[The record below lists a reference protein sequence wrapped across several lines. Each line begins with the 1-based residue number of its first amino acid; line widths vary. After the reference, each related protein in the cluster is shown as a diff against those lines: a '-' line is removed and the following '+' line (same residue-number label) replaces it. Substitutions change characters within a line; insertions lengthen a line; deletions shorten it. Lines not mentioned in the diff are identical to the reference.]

1 MRTAIKTGTERV
13 THADIDYIAD
23 ALKDAGLIEY
33 KWLFK
38 AFCRISHADTKVAP
52 GEYELK
58 SNYDYQALIRH
69 MSPFSGGALTVKVT
83 FPEGLNMRQMF
94 LLLEENGV
102 SKYDDLMAAAADYKF
117 NYDFLDELPQGDA
130 SRLEGYLFPDT
141 YEFYVN
147 MQPASA
153 INKFLETFY
162 YSFDEEM
169 QQQLEASGRDMREIV
184 IIASMIEKEAAN
196 DEERALIASVIYN
209 RLNTGMPL
217 GIDATILYIHPEHEG
232 APTAEM
238 LAEDSPYNTRDR
250 IGLPPTPI
258 CNPGLAS
265 LKAALNPASTNYYY
279 TPWIRRREHTASS
292 PTPMSST
299 PLWPPRTMADK
310 TELLSPAG
318 DRERLMMAIF
328 YGADAVY
335 LAGRQF
341 GMRSSVVNFSD
352 EDMRWAVRYAHAR
365 GVKIYVTCNT
375 LPRGRGAEGS
385 AAYLEFLQ
393 DAGVD
398 GLIIADLGVLELAK
412 RHAPRVAKHV
422 STQFGVIN
430 SATANAP
437 CTIWA
442 RTPWYWRGRR
452 RWRTSGR
459 SGPIRQRS
467 FGWKPLSTALCA

>member
-1 MRTAIKTGTERV
+1 MSDEFENQYELYEGSVQPEMEEPELPLQPPQSSGVRDTENANPVDRFLFDKKGGEAANYTGDEESERDYRPIRQSHEYRSGCLGGVMYFLFIICLSVVLACLGWMAASDVLALNKKEFTTTITLPVSIFETETVVKYDENHNPIGTERV

-38 AFCRISHADTKVAP
+38 AFCKISHADTKVAP
-52 GEYELK
+52 GEYELR

-117 NYDFLDELPQGDA
+117 NYDFLDELDAGDP
-130 SRLEGYLFPDT
+130 SRLEGYLFPNT

-153 INKFLETFY
+153 INKFLETYY

-184 IIASMIEKEAAN
+184 TIASMIEKEAAN
-196 DEERALIASVIYN
+196 DEERPLIASVIYN

-279 TPWIRRREHTASS
+279 YA
-292 PTPMSST
+292 
-299 PLWPPRTMADK
+299 LD
-310 TELLSPAG
+310 TETGTHRFFTNINEFNAFV
-318 DRERLMMAIF
+318 ATQN
-328 YGADAVY
+328 YG
-335 LAGRQF
+335 G
-341 GMRSSVVNFSD
+341 
-352 EDMRWAVRYAHAR
+352 
-365 GVKIYVTCNT
+365 
-375 LPRGRGAEGS
+375 
-385 AAYLEFLQ
+385 
-393 DAGVD
+393 
-398 GLIIADLGVLELAK
+398 
-412 RHAPRVAKHV
+412 
-422 STQFGVIN
+422 
-430 SATANAP
+430 
-437 CTIWA
+437 
-442 RTPWYWRGRR
+442 
-452 RWRTSGR
+452 
-459 SGPIRQRS
+459 
-467 FGWKPLSTALCA
+467 

>member
-1 MRTAIKTGTERV
+1 MSDEFENQYELYEGSVQPEMEEPELPLQPPQSSGGRDTGSTNPVDRFLFDKKGGEAANYTDDEESERDYRPIRQSHEYRSGCLGGVMYFLFIICLSVVLACLGWMAASDVLALNKKEFTTTITLPVSIFETETVVKYDENNNPIGTERV

-38 AFCRISHADTKVAP
+38 AFCKISHADTKVAP
-52 GEYELK
+52 GEYELR

-69 MSPFSGGALTVKVT
+69 MSPFSGGALTVTVT

-117 NYDFLDELPQGDA
+117 NYDFLDELAAGDP
-130 SRLEGYLFPDT
+130 SRLEGYLFPNT

-153 INKFLETFY
+153 INKFLETYY

-184 IIASMIEKEAAN
+184 TIASMIEKEAAN
-196 DEERALIASVIYN
+196 DEERPLIASVIYN

-238 LAEDSPYNTRDR
+238 LTEDSPYNTRDR

-279 TPWIRRREHTASS
+279 YA
-292 PTPMSST
+292 
-299 PLWPPRTMADK
+299 LD
-310 TELLSPAG
+310 TETGTHRFFTNINEFNAFV
-318 DRERLMMAIF
+318 ATQN
-328 YGADAVY
+328 YG
-335 LAGRQF
+335 G
-341 GMRSSVVNFSD
+341 
-352 EDMRWAVRYAHAR
+352 
-365 GVKIYVTCNT
+365 
-375 LPRGRGAEGS
+375 
-385 AAYLEFLQ
+385 
-393 DAGVD
+393 
-398 GLIIADLGVLELAK
+398 
-412 RHAPRVAKHV
+412 
-422 STQFGVIN
+422 
-430 SATANAP
+430 
-437 CTIWA
+437 
-442 RTPWYWRGRR
+442 
-452 RWRTSGR
+452 
-459 SGPIRQRS
+459 
-467 FGWKPLSTALCA
+467 